1 MKHSN
6 CAMYTD
12 TIKLIRECEKYT
24 NIGIICEG
32 TKCFVYNCVDIDE
45 KRKTNNDQFKII
57 IECSHFMNQ
66 SNN

>member
-1 MKHSN
+1 MKHST

-45 KRKTNNDQFKII
+45 KTKNK
-57 IECSHFMNQ
+57 
-66 SNN
+66 